1 MKLPW
6 ISRKKT
12 IKDVTVAELETERIR
27 LEEEER
33 RVLTRLEKAED
44 EKKRLFQ
51 QGISEAGKRQKII
64 FARKMK
70 EVDEQSK
77 ELDHRAGRI
86 SKQLRVV
93 NRVAAIKRNER
104 KLKESNIW
112 STISEMSSEELETL
126 LTADVVRDT
135 AEGEKIKA
143 LLDVIEADPR
153 ATRELDEEEDVLR
166 IVEMMEQAGESG
178 EIDEKF
184 NEASNVLDSK
194 DRVRE

>member
-112 STISEMSSEELETL
+112 STISEM
-126 LTADVVRDT
+126 
-135 AEGEKIKA
+135 
-143 LLDVIEADPR
+143 
-153 ATRELDEEEDVLR
+153 
-166 IVEMMEQAGESG
+166 
-178 EIDEKF
+178 
-184 NEASNVLDSK
+184 
-194 DRVRE
+194 